1 MTFVLLSIVCS
12 VLVSVILKLSR
23 RYQISTNQLIAWNYP
38 TALLLNVVFYKPD
51 VQAISFNMG
60 NTSLYL
66 VLGFL
71 LPALFLAI
79 AASIRFMGIVRTDI
93 AQRVSIFIPLIAAF
107 VIFNEVANTRSII
120 GIAVG
125 LLAIFFSIK
134 WTSDSNTPESKK
146 NAWIYPLIIFIG
158 MGVIDILFKQV
169 AQHKEVPYTTSVF
182 FIFLIA
188 LIISFIY
195 ISLRIFKGKEK
206 FSLSSLFWG
215 IGLGIFNFGNI
226 LFYMK
231 AHRAIP
237 ENPSI
242 VFSAMNIGVIA
253 FGALV
258 GLFIFKEKLSTLNK
272 VGILFAIVSIL
283 IIAGNESI

>member
-1 MTFVLLSIVCS
+1 MIFVLFSILCS

-38 TALLLNVVFYKPD
+38 TALLLNVYFYKPD
-51 VQAISFNMG
+51 ILAINFNIG

-66 VLGFL
+66 ALGFL
-71 LPALFLAI
+71 LPTLFLII
-79 AASIRFMGIVRTDI
+79 ALSIRYMGIVRTDI

-107 VIFNEVANTRSII
+107 VIFNETATARSII
-120 GIAVG
+120 GIGVG

-134 WTSDSNTPESKK
+134 WSAENNSLESKK
-146 NAWIYPLIIFIG
+146 NTWIYPLIIFVG

-169 AQHKEVPYTTSVF
+169 AQHKEVPYTASVF
-182 FIFLIA
+182 LIFLIA

-195 ISLRIFKGKEK
+195 IATRIYTKKEK
-206 FSLSSLFWG
+206 FSLASLFWG

-253 FGALV
+253 LGALV
-258 GLFIFKEKLSTLNK
+258 GLLIFKEKLSTLNK
-272 VGILFAIVSIL
+272 VGILLAILSIL

>member
-1 MTFVLLSIVCS
+1 MIFVLFSIVCS
-12 VLVSVILKLSR
+12 VLVSIILKLSR
-23 RYQISTNQLIAWNYP
+23 RYEISTDQLIAWNYP
-38 TALLLNVVFYKPD
+38 TALILNVVFFQPD
-51 VQAISFNMG
+51 IRAISFSIS

-79 AASIRFMGIVRTDI
+79 AASIRYTGIVRTDI

-107 VIFNEVANTRSII
+107 LLFDEVATARSLI

-125 LLAIFFSIK
+125 ILAIFFSIK
-134 WTSDSNTPESKK
+134 WSAENKEAKK
-146 NAWIYPLIIFIG
+146 NTWIYPLIIFFG
-158 MGVIDILFKQV
+158 MGLIDVLFKQV
-169 AQHKEVPYTTSVF
+169 AQHREVPYSTSVF
-182 FIFLIA
+182 FIFLVA
-188 LIISFIY
+188 LIISFTYLSIRIY
-195 ISLRIFKGKEK
+195 RRKEK
-206 FSLSSLFWG
+206 ISIPSIFWG

-237 ENPSI
+237 DNPSI

-253 FGALV
+253 LGALV
-258 GLFIFKEKLSTLNK
+258 GLYIFKEKLSTLNK
-272 VGILFAIVSIL
+272 AGILLAILSIV

>member
-1 MTFVLLSIVCS
+1 MTFVLLSIFCS
-12 VLVSVILKLSR
+12 VLVSVIIKLSR

-51 VQAISFNMG
+51 VQAISFNIG

-66 VLGFL
+66 VLGLL
-71 LPALFLAI
+71 LPALFLVI
-79 AASIRFMGIVRTDI
+79 AASIRYMGIVRTDI

-107 VIFNEVANTRSII
+107 VIFNEVANTRSIL

-134 WTSDSNTPESKK
+134 WTADNNTSEAKK
-146 NAWIYPLIIFIG
+146 NAWIYPLTIFIG

-195 ISLRIFKGKEK
+195 ISLRIFKRKEK

-253 FGALV
+253 LGALV

-272 VGILFAIVSIL
+272 VGILLAIVSIL

>member
-1 MTFVLLSIVCS
+1 MIFVLFSIVCS
-12 VLVSVILKLSR
+12 VLVSIILKLSR
-23 RYQISTNQLIAWNYP
+23 RYQISTDQLIAWNYP
-38 TALLLNVVFYKPD
+38 TALILNVVFFQPD
-51 VQAISFNMG
+51 IRAISFSIS

-79 AASIRFMGIVRTDI
+79 AASIRYTGIVRTDI

-107 VIFNEVANTRSII
+107 LLFDEVATARSII

-125 LLAIFFSIK
+125 ILAIFFSIK
-134 WTSDSNTPESKK
+134 WSAENKEAKK
-146 NAWIYPLIIFIG
+146 NTWIYPLIIFFG
-158 MGVIDILFKQV
+158 MGLIDVLFKQV
-169 AQHKEVPYTTSVF
+169 AQHREVPYSTSVF
-182 FIFLIA
+182 FIFLVA
-188 LIISFIY
+188 LIITFTYLSIRIY
-195 ISLRIFKGKEK
+195 RRKEK
-206 FSLSSLFWG
+206 ISIPSIFWG

-237 ENPSI
+237 DNPSI

-253 FGALV
+253 LGALV
-258 GLFIFKEKLSTLNK
+258 GLYIFKEKLSTLNK
-272 VGILFAIVSIL
+272 AGILLAILSIV

>member
-1 MTFVLLSIVCS
+1 MSFVLFSILCS
-12 VLVSVILKLSR
+12 VLVSIILKLAR
-23 RYQISTNQLIAWNYP
+23 RYQINTTQIIAWNYP
-38 TALLLNVVFYKPD
+38 AALVLNVLFYKPD
-51 VQAISFNMG
+51 IQAISFNAG

-66 VLGFL
+66 ALGFL

-79 AASIRFMGIVRTDI
+79 AASIRFTGIVRTDV

-107 VIFNEVANTRSII
+107 ALFNETATARSLI

-125 LLAIFFSIK
+125 LLAIFFSIHWSAGK
-134 WTSDSNTPESKK
+134 NTNQKK
-146 NAWIYPLIIFIG
+146 NTWIYPLIIFLG
-158 MGVIDILFKQV
+158 MGLVDILFKQV
-169 AQHKEVPYTTSVF
+169 AQHKEVPYSTSVF

-188 LIISFIY
+188 LIISFVY
-195 ISLRIFKGKEK
+195 IGIMICTGKEK
-206 FSLSSLFWG
+206 FSLASLFWG
-215 IGLGIFNFGNI
+215 IGLGVFNFGNI

-237 ENPSI
+237 DNPSI

-253 FGALV
+253 LGAIV

-272 VGILFAIVSIL
+272 VGILLAILSIL

>member
-1 MTFVLLSIVCS
+1 MIFVLFSIVCS
-12 VLVSVILKLSR
+12 VLVSIILKLSR
-23 RYQISTNQLIAWNYP
+23 RYQISTDQLIAWNYP
-38 TALLLNVVFYKPD
+38 TALILNVVFFQPD
-51 VQAISFNMG
+51 IRAISFSIS

-79 AASIRFMGIVRTDI
+79 AASIRYTGIVRTDI

-107 VIFNEVANTRSII
+107 LLFDEVATARSLI

-125 LLAIFFSIK
+125 ILAIFFSIK
-134 WTSDSNTPESKK
+134 WSAENKEAKK
-146 NAWIYPLIIFIG
+146 NTWIYPLIIFFG
-158 MGVIDILFKQV
+158 MGLIDVLFKQV
-169 AQHKEVPYTTSVF
+169 AQHREVPYSTSVF
-182 FIFLIA
+182 FIFLVA
-188 LIISFIY
+188 LIISFTYLSIRIY
-195 ISLRIFKGKEK
+195 RRKEK
-206 FSLSSLFWG
+206 ISIPSIFWG

-237 ENPSI
+237 DNPSI

-253 FGALV
+253 LGALV
-258 GLFIFKEKLSTLNK
+258 GLYIFKEKLSTLNK
-272 VGILFAIVSIL
+272 AGILLAILSIV